1 MLHRNSNNHLHV
13 KTSKSELLGLKKRKT
28 SMAKKKNQKPL
39 SLLKMRGCFDMP
51 YLF

>member
-28 SMAKKKNQKPL
+28 SMAKKKKKKKKQIA
-39 SLLKMRGCFDMP
+39 F
-51 YLF
+51 